1 MSRIVDSPTTLH
13 DHDRP
18 DPERS
23 VRVDRMTLRDVPE
36 VMAIER
42 ESFSAPWPASAYRR
56 ELIENRM
63 AHYFV
68 LRIWPHIDLPDS
80 PEGAPQPPR
89 RGFLISL
96 IPHFL
101 RPEWPPPPR
110 SISMSG
116 YAGLWLMVDEAHIT
130 TIGVRP
136 RFRGLGYGELLLI
149 TLIEAALDINARW
162 LTLEVRVS
170 NETAQKLYRKYGFH
184 DAGTRRRYYSDN
196 NEDALIMWTDELKG
210 RPFQTRY
217 YDLKERLMHRLSGEL
232 TRAWGNTSPPGGFV
246 GGR

>member
-1 MSRIVDSPTTLH
+1 MQDVPITVQSEQESDTHL
-13 DHDRP
+13 
-18 DPERS
+18 S

-42 ESFSAPWPASAYRR
+42 DSFTAPWPASAYRR

-68 LRIWPHIDLPDS
+68 LRIS
-80 PEGAPQPPR
+80 PQIEIPEPQVDPVHPGR
-89 RGFLISL
+89 RGFFSAL
-96 IPHFL
+96 IPRAF
-101 RPEWPPPPR
+101 RQEWPPAP
-110 SISMSG
+110 SAISMAG

-136 RFRGLGYGELLLI
+136 QFRGRGYGELLLV
-149 TLIEAALDINARW
+149 TLVEAALDINARW

-170 NETAQKLYRKYGFH
+170 NQMEQNLYRKYGFH

-196 NEDALIMWTDELKG
+196 NEDALIMWTDEINSP
-210 RPFQTRY
+210 PFQARY
-217 YDLKERLMHRLSGEL
+217 RSLKERLMQRLSGSVTL
-232 TRAWGNTSPPGGFV
+232 TDGDQARSNGNA
-246 GGR
+246 R